1 MRTNRF
7 AAATGAIYVALIMV
21 GSGLATGNGDPQ
33 DGPTILAHLRAG
45 RTPMETGGV
54 TMEILGFGLFLVFL
68 GYLYRVLRRA
78 EGAEGWGAAVALGAG
93 LVTTAVK
100 LAAATAMLASEAHP
114 DQLTPDLARVLNDIG
129 GGGFVISGYL
139 YGIFV
144 LAAAGSAFVS
154 RALPRWL
161 TISGLVAGVLTVA
174 AGTAG
179 ILDPI
184 GYVPVPF
191 LLCLVWVL
199 VTSVLLVARGRRPVD
214 AASDRTA
221 NAVPAGAS
229 ATA

>member
-1 MRTNRF
+1 MRTDRL
-7 AAATGAIYVALIMV
+7 AAATGAIYVALTMV

-33 DGPTILAHLRAG
+33 DGPTILAHLRQG
-45 RTPMETGGV
+45 RTPAETVGV
-54 TMEILGFGLFLVFL
+54 TMEVLGFAVSLVFL

-78 EGAEGWGAAVALGAG
+78 EGPDGWGAAVALGAG
-93 LVTTAVK
+93 LVATAVK
-100 LAAATAMLASEAHP
+100 LATASTGAAALLHP

-129 GGGFVISGYL
+129 GGGFVVGGYL
-139 YGIFV
+139 SGIFV

-179 ILDPI
+179 ILDPV

-191 LLCLVWVL
+191 LLCLAWVL
-199 VTSVLLVARGRRPVD
+199 VTSIVLAARGRRPAGTAVEDTAD
-214 AASDRTA
+214 AVRDG
-221 NAVPAGAS
+221 VS

>member
-1 MRTNRF
+1 MRSERF
-7 AAATGAIYVALIMV
+7 AAATGAIYVALLMI

-33 DGPTILAHLRAG
+33 DGPTILAHVRQG
-45 RTPMETGGV
+45 RPATEPVGV
-54 TMEILGFGLFLVFL
+54 TMEIVGFAVFLVFL

-100 LAAATAMLASEAHP
+100 LASATAMLASEAHP
-114 DQLTPDLARVLNDIG
+114 AQLTPDLARTLNDIG

-139 YGIFV
+139 YGVFV
-144 LAAAGSAFVS
+144 LAAAGSAFAS
-154 RALPRWL
+154 PALPRWL
-161 TISGLVAGVLTVA
+161 TISGLVTGVLTVA
-174 AGTAG
+174 AGGAG

-191 LLCLVWVL
+191 LLCLAWVL
-199 VTSVLLVARGRRPVD
+199 VASIVLTVRAGRHGRLVSDD
-214 AASDRTA
+214 AT
-221 NAVPAGAS
+221 AVPAGVP

>member
-1 MRTNRF
+1 
-7 AAATGAIYVALIMV
+7 
-21 GSGLATGNGDPQ
+21 
-33 DGPTILAHLRAG
+33 
-45 RTPMETGGV
+45 METAGV
-54 TMEILGFGLFLVFL
+54 TMQVLGAGVSLVFL

-78 EGAEGWGAAVALGAG
+78 EGAAGWGAAVALGAG

-100 LAAATAMLASEAHP
+100 LATASTGAAALLHP
-114 DQLTPDLARVLNDIG
+114 NQLTPDLARVLNDIG

-144 LAAAGSAFVS
+144 LAAAGAAFTS

-161 TISGLVAGVLTVA
+161 TISGLVAGALTVA

-179 ILDPI
+179 ILDPV

-191 LLCLVWVL
+191 LLCLAWVL
-199 VTSVLLVARGRRPVD
+199 VTSITLAVRGRQPVG
-214 AASDRTA
+214 TA
-221 NAVPAGAS
+221 VDGTATAVRNGVS

>member
-1 MRTNRF
+1 MRTQRL
-7 AAATGAIYVALIMV
+7 AAATGAIYVLLLMV
-21 GSGLATGNGDPQ
+21 GSGLATRNGDPQ
-33 DGPTILAHLRAG
+33 DGPTILAHLRQG
-45 RTPMETGGV
+45 RSPAETLGV
-54 TMEILGFGLFLVFL
+54 TMEVLGFAVFLVFL

-78 EGAEGWGAAVALGAG
+78 EGVEGWGAAVALGAG

-100 LAAATAMLASEAHP
+100 LASANAMLASELHP
-114 DQLTPDLARVLNDIG
+114 DQLTPDLARTLNDLG

-144 LAAAGSAFVS
+144 LAAAGSAFAS

-161 TISGLVAGVLTVA
+161 AISGLVVGVLTVG

-191 LLCLVWVL
+191 LLCLAWIL
-199 VTSVLLVARGRRPVD
+199 
-214 AASDRTA
+214 AASIVLTVRAGGRARVVPADDAT
-221 NAVPAGAS
+221 AVPAGVP

>member
-1 MRTNRF
+1 MRTDRF

-33 DGPTILAHLRAG
+33 DGPTILAHLRHG
-45 RTPMETGGV
+45 RTPTETVGV
-54 TMEILGFGLFLVFL
+54 TMEILGFAVFLIFL

-78 EGAEGWGAAVALGAG
+78 EGAAGWGAAVAFGAG
-93 LVTTAVK
+93 LLTTAVK
-100 LAAATAMLASEAHP
+100 LAGATAMLASEAHP
-114 DQLTPDLARVLNDIG
+114 AQLTPDLARVLNDIG
-129 GGGFVISGYL
+129 GGGFVVSGYI

-144 LAAAGSAFVS
+144 LAAAGSAFAS

-174 AGTAG
+174 AGVAG

-191 LLCLVWVL
+191 LLCLAWVL
-199 VTSVLLVARGRRPVD
+199 VTSIVLTVRGGQRARSRSGD
-214 AASDRTA
+214 AT
-221 NAVPAGAS
+221 AVPAGVP

>member
-45 RTPMETGGV
+45 RTPVETVGV
-54 TMEILGFGLFLVFL
+54 TMEILGFALFLVFL

-78 EGAEGWGAAVALGAG
+78 EGTEAWGAAVALGAG

-144 LAAAGSAFVS
+144 LAAAGSAVVS

-161 TISGLVAGVLTVA
+161 AISGLVTGALTVA
-174 AGTAG
+174 AGVAG

-191 LLCLVWVL
+191 LLCLAWVL
-199 VTSVLLVARGRRPVD
+199 VTSIALVVRGRRPVG
-214 AASDRTA
+214 TA
-221 NAVPAGAS
+221 VDGTTPAVRDGVS

>member
-1 MRTNRF
+1 MRTDRLV
-7 AAATGAIYVALIMV
+7 AATGAIYVALLMV

-33 DGPTILAHLRAG
+33 DGPTILAHLRHG
-45 RTPMETGGV
+45 RTLTETVGV
-54 TMEILGFGLFLVFL
+54 TMEVLGFAVFLVFL

-100 LAAATAMLASEAHP
+100 LAAATAMLASKAHP

-144 LAAAGSAFVS
+144 VAAAGSAFVS

-161 TISGLVAGVLTVA
+161 TISGLVAGALTVA

-199 VTSVLLVARGRRPVD
+199 MTSILLAARGQRPVD
-214 AASDRTA
+214 AAPDRSVD
-221 NAVPAGAS
+221 AVPAGAS

>member
-45 RTPMETGGV
+45 RTPVQTVGV
-54 TMEILGFGLFLVFL
+54 TMEILGFGLFLLFL

-78 EGAEGWGAAVALGAG
+78 EGAEGWGATVALGAG
-93 LVTTAVK
+93 LVTTSVK

-114 DQLTPDLARVLNDIG
+114 DLLTPDLARVLNDIG

-161 TISGLVAGVLTVA
+161 AISGLVAGVLTVA
-174 AGTAG
+174 AGVAG

-191 LLCLVWVL
+191 LLCLAWVL
-199 VTSVLLVARGRRPVD
+199 VTSIALAVRSRRPVG
-214 AASDRTA
+214 TA
-221 NAVPAGAS
+221 VDGNATAVPAGAS

>member
-1 MRTNRF
+1 MQTNRF
-7 AAATGAIYVALIMV
+7 VAATGAVYVALIMV

-45 RTPMETGGV
+45 RTPVETVGV
-54 TMEILGFGLFLVFL
+54 TMEILGFGLFLAFL

-78 EGAEGWGAAVALGAG
+78 EGAQGWGAAVALGAG

-100 LAAATAMLASEAHP
+100 LAAAAAMLASEAHP

-144 LAAAGSAFVS
+144 LAAAGSALAS

-161 TISGLVAGVLTVA
+161 TISGLVVGVLTVA

-179 ILDPI
+179 ILDPT

-191 LLCLVWVL
+191 LVCLAWVL
-199 VTSVLLVARGRRPVD
+199 VTSIALTVRGRRPVGAAVDD
-214 AASDRTA
+214 ATP
-221 NAVPAGAS
+221 AVRNGVSAPA
-229 ATA
+229 